1 MSNQTLVFNTNTKT
15 VKVTEGKSLGTEI
28 LYEFNEVPTVRIAPE
43 GYYEVVQSVEGGDT
57 RVPVARFPIANTN
70 MRIVK

>member
-1 MSNQTLVFNTNTKT
+1 MQTLVFNTNTKT
-15 VKVTEGKSLGTEI
+15 VKVTEGKTLGTEI
-28 LYEFNEVPTVRIAPE
+28 LYEFNDVPTVRIAPE

>member
-1 MSNQTLVFNTNTKT
+1 MQTLVFNTNTKT
-15 VKVTEGKSLGTEI
+15 VKVTEGRTSDSTI
-28 LYEFNEVPTVRIAPE
+28 LYEFDKVPTVRVAPE
-43 GYYEVVQSVEGGDT
+43 GYYEVVQSIDGDDI

>member
-1 MSNQTLVFNTNTKT
+1 MQTLVFNTNTKT
-15 VKVTEGKSLGTEI
+15 VKVTEGKSVGTEI
-28 LYEFNEVPTVRIAPE
+28 LYEFNEVPTVRVAPV

-70 MRIVK
+70 MTIIK

>member
-1 MSNQTLVFNTNTKT
+1 MQTLVFNTNTKT
-15 VKVTEGKSLGTEI
+15 VKVTEGKTLGTEI
-28 LYEFNEVPTVRIAPE
+28 LYEFNDVPTVRVAPE
-43 GYYEVVQSVEGGDT
+43 GYYEVVQSVEGADT

>member
-1 MSNQTLVFNTNTKT
+1 MQTLVFNTNTKT
-15 VKVTEGKSLGTEI
+15 VKVTEGRTSVSTI
-28 LYEFNEVPTVRIAPE
+28 LYEFDKVPTVRVVPE
-43 GYYEVVQSVEGGDT
+43 GYYEVVQSIDGDDT

>member
-1 MSNQTLVFNTNTKT
+1 MQTLVFNTSTKT
-15 VKVTEGKSLGTEI
+15 VKVTEGKSVGTEI
-28 LYEFNEVPTVRIAPE
+28 LYEFNEVPTVRVAPE

>member
-1 MSNQTLVFNTNTKT
+1 MQTLVFNTNTKT
-15 VKVTEGKSLGTEI
+15 VKVTEGRTSDSII
-28 LYEFNEVPTVRIAPE
+28 LYEFDKVPTVRIAPE

-70 MRIVK
+70 MTIIK